1 MSDDTSTDL
10 EPSRFTLDYST
21 IAEQLLAP
29 GDDSAINETAK
40 RRAFIERVAR
50 GFGTTH
56 AGLAV
61 GWSPAQIKRVV
72 GEPEMAEIL
81 LAVEEYQ
88 NDTVEYAILR
98 NAQAGN
104 SQAQKMWALAKMP
117 ERGWV
122 EKKTHV
128 IEGQARV
135 DVVHSVKEA
144 LKDMIH
150 GEDDIA
156 ALHRQHAIP
165 AEVVDAS

>member
-1 MSDDTSTDL
+1 MAGDLEELDRGPGALDLRKVAAQLLDPTEFDETST
-10 EPSRFTLDYST
+10 
-21 IAEQLLAP
+21 
-29 GDDSAINETAK
+29 
-40 RRAFIERVAR
+40 RREFVELVAR
-50 GFGTTH
+50 GYGTYH

-61 GWSPAQIKRVV
+61 GWSEAQIKRALAD
-72 GEPEMAEIL
+72 PEMAAIL
-81 LAVEEYQ
+81 ETIDEYH

-104 SQAQKMWALAKMP
+104 AMSQKMWALAKMP

-144 LKDMIH
+144 LKATIQS
-150 GEDDIA
+150 EDDIA

-165 AEVVDAS
+165 AEVVDGE